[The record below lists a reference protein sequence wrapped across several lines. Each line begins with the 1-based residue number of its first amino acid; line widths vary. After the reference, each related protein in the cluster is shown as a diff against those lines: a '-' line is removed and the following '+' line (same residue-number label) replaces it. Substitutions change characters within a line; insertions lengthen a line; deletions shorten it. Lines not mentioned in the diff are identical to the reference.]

1 MRAAAARA
9 AVRLGEEGGAAA
21 GRRPCPVRARFFGA
35 LFGKAKV
42 EVLLLSEK
50 GLGKVKFYTKPKRN
64 TASVQI
70 SNKIHV
76 VGSRVS

>member
-1 MRAAAARA
+1 MPGYEHGRAALSAAS
-9 AVRLGEEGGAAA
+9 LNPGAAA
-21 GRRPCPVRARFFGA
+21 HGGKRFFGA

-50 GLGKVKFYTKPKRN
+50 GLGKVKFYAKPKRN
-64 TASVQI
+64 TASVQM